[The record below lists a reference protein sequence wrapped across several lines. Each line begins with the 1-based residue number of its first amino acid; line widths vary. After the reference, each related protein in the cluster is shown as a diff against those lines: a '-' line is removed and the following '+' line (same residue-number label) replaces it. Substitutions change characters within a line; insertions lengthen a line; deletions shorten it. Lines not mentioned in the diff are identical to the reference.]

1 MLPLKIT
8 IGTFLRVYG
17 SIGPLRICVR
27 SYSGIYFQI
36 NELLRT
42 LITLHILWIQNQ
54 HLILFKLRRFLTFD
68 DTRLITLFWNTWLM
82 MLIECYNSRENGK
95 NVCIN
100 FPSSFTKKILCRN
113 VFTKLFENST
123 FFRLVAKLITE
134 IPWNCQPYFVSFY
147 SDEMRQDGH
156 LSVIFHKEIVHS
168 FSKRIF
174 IKDSMSWHKFDH
186 VAIKGFSQKD

>member
-17 SIGPLRICVR
+17 SIGSLKICVR

-82 MLIECYNSRENGK
+82 MLIECYNSRENPK
-95 NVCIN
+95 NMCIT
-100 FPSSFTKKILCRN
+100 FPSSFSKK
-113 VFTKLFENST
+113 KLVSPEWFH
-123 FFRLVAKLITE
+123 E
-134 IPWNCQPYFVSFY
+134 IIW
-147 SDEMRQDGH
+147 
-156 LSVIFHKEIVHS
+156 
-168 FSKRIF
+168 
-174 IKDSMSWHKFDH
+174 KFDFFQAGCKTNNWNS
-186 VAIKGFSQKD
+186 VKLSTLLCKFLFGRNASRWTFVRYISQGNSSLFFKENIYKRFHELA